1 MRKFT
6 KWLRDLRP
14 FVIYSEKTLD
24 ILSIFMKIGGISL
37 FPVIILREKYRD
49 SEEKFWIERAKQVI
63 NHESIHFQQAIEL
76 GVIPFY
82 VWYVLEWLLKL
93 PFYGMKAYENISFER
108 EAYGNDSNLEYLKDR
123 VRYIWIKRI
132 FK

>member
-1 MRKFT
+1 M
-6 KWLRDLRP
+6 KWLRNLRP

>member
-1 MRKFT
+1 M
-6 KWLRDLRP
+6 KWLRNLRP

-108 EAYGNDSNLEYLKDR
+108 EAYGNDSDLSYLNTRK
-123 VRYIWIKRI
+123 RYNWFFRI
-132 FK
+132 LR

>member
-1 MRKFT
+1 
-6 KWLRDLRP
+6 
-14 FVIYSEKTLD
+14 
-24 ILSIFMKIGGISL
+24 MKIGGISL

-63 NHESIHFQQAIEL
+63 NHESIHFQQALEL